1 MLLVEADLDDRHTDW
16 RRPEPASIRPAD
28 KIGVIF
34 PAPSIPAGKQP
45 HLTSQRTA
53 FVVFYNNSREG
64 HFLKV
69 VQK

>member
-1 MLLVEADLDDRHTDW
+1 MTAMRLGDDPNLGRSN
-16 RRPEPASIRPAD
+16 RRT

-34 PAPSIPAGKQP
+34 PYSSIPAGKQP

-53 FVVFYNNSREG
+53 FAVFYNNSRDRP
-64 HFLKV
+64 FLKV

>member
-1 MLLVEADLDDRHTDW
+1 MLLVEADRDDRDTDGDDPNQ
-16 RRPEPASIRPAD
+16 RRSDGRT

-34 PAPSIPAGKQP
+34 PTPSIPAGKQP

-64 HFLKV
+64 RFLKV